1 MAAKSISVPV
11 TGNTAPLRKSLSK
24 ANKDLDKFKKEAKA
38 SMTEAAQAFA
48 VAGAAMGG
56 LAFKFYEGFQ
66 RAEQANKRVFA
77 IAKSMNLF
85 GSETGKVTKRL
96 TDLGDQL
103 ERETGLT
110 AESIKETQAKLLTFK
125 QIAITADEAGGAFDR
140 ATQAAIDMG
149 AAGFGEAT
157 NNAVQLGKA
166 LQNPIKGVTA
176 LARSGIT
183 FTDQERAKIRTLV
196 ESNRMLEAQ
205 DMILDAVEMQVQG
218 TAAATATA
226 TTKMRN
232 AFGEVSDIVGESLA
246 PAFEASAVELQ
257 KFASWA
263 SKNQPIVAALGLAL
277 IALPGAILATKAAMA
292 IATGVSMAYAAA
304 QAAVAA
310 GNLAVQASTIV
321 GIATAGVAA
330 AAIAVLTA
338 KVYGAVK
345 ANQAYTTSVEAANEE
360 TGQMKVL
367 IDRAR
372 EAADKKRAADEAAAQ
387 AQQDAADKAAR
398 AVKAEKDRYKA
409 FKDNL
414 KSAKDSIRAYVAEIA
429 TAINSQVKLSTAVAD
444 AADMQQT
451 ATDKLN
457 EALQERR
464 EAYAAL
470 QQAQA
475 TGDTKAY
482 ADALQN
488 VALAESKVN
497 DAQAAKPKNYAQIF
511 AEQIAAAKQFAGY
524 VKQLAAAGLSRA
536 GLAQILDLGPV
547 AGAQVAKDLLAGT
560 NGMSISSLN
569 TDLAD
574 IAATGTAAGMAIP
587 GFAETLGATAGRSAP
602 NVYYVTIEAGVSSPT
617 DIAKTVEGVL
627 QTYGSTSGGV
637 AVKTKTPKASAG
649 RKRRK

>member
-1 MAAKSISVPV
+1 MAAKSVSVPV

-24 ANKDLDKFKKEAKA
+24 ASKDLDKFKKEAKS

-183 FTDQERAKIRTLV
+183 FTDQERAKIRALV

-205 DMILDAVEMQVQG
+205 DMILDAVETQVQG

-246 PAFEASAVELQ
+246 PAFESSAKELQ
-257 KFASWA
+257 KFAAWA
-263 SKNQPIVAALGLAL
+263 AKNEPIVAAMGVAL
-277 IALPGAILATKAAMA
+277 IVLPGAIMAVRGAMLVA
-292 IATGVSMAYAAA
+292 KGISWAYAAA

-310 GNLAVQASTIV
+310 SNIAVQASTVV
-321 GIATAGVAA
+321 GIVTAGIAA
-330 AAIAVLTA
+330 AAIATLTA
-338 KVYGAVK
+338 KVYSSVK
-345 ANQAYTTSVEAANEE
+345 ANNAHEESIAAVSEE
-360 TGQMKVL
+360 TGQLKVQ

-372 EAADKKRAADEAAAQ
+372 EATAKKQAADEAAAA
-387 AQQDAADKAAR
+387 AQQKAQEDAAKA
-398 AVKAEKDRYKA
+398 VEAEKDRYRA

-414 KSAKDSIRAYVAEIA
+414 KSAKESIRAYVAEIA

-587 GFAETLGATAGRSAP
+587 GFAETLGATAGRAGANS
-602 NVYYVTIEAGVSSPT
+602 YYITIEAGVSSPT

-627 QTYGSTSGGV
+627 QTYGSTSGGIK
-637 AVKTKTPKASAG
+637 VKTKRPKAAAG
-649 RKRRK
+649 KRK